1 MSRVNPPARITVRPQ
16 PNVYTTLAIIGFF
29 ATLGSLIYIA
39 IEYKTMIGF

>member
-16 PNVYTTLAIIGFF
+16 PNVYTALAIIAFL
-29 ATLGSLIYIA
+29 ATLSSLIYMA

>member
-16 PNVYTTLAIIGFF
+16 PNVYSALAIIAFL
-29 ATLGSLIYIA
+29 ATLGSLIYMA

>member
-16 PNVYTTLAIIGFF
+16 PNVYTALAIIGFL
-29 ATLGSLIYIA
+29 ATLGSYIHIA